1 MKENYTVVIEY
12 MEGILAINIPSKL
25 SNSRH
30 NLPWMNINLKS
41 LIRKKGRRFKKAK
54 KSGMD
59 EDRARYL
66 DIQQMVNREIV
77 CGKGLCEWH
86 STEWPRIREQQ
97 TILEIC
103 EVPKTRNFWYL
114 CS

>member
-1 MKENYTVVIEY
+1 
-12 MEGILAINIPSKL
+12 MEGILAVNIPSKL

-30 NLPWMNINLKS
+30 NLPWMNRNFKR
-41 LIRKKGRRFKKAK
+41 LIRKKGRCLKKAK

-66 DIQQMVNREIV
+66 DIEQMVKCELRG

-97 TILEIC
+97 AILEIC
-103 EVPKTRNFWYL
+103 EVPKTRKFEYI